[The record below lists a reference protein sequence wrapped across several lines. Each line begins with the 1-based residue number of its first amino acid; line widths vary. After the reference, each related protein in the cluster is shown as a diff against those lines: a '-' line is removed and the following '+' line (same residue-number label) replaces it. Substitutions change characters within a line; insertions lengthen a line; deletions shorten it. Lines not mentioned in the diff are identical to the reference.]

1 MTADFL
7 YPLSSGSGY
16 RFKLDNGRLTPD
28 TGPAAF
34 QQMIFESGTDCE
46 WGAYKNWRVIQPG
59 DRIWVYYGTSDGDL
73 GVVGLARALSV
84 QAPKKPKGRAVI
96 TMRWDLKR
104 TRELSRRPFPAR
116 KVRKSIPRAQA
127 AVWTIGEALSSALL
141 KHLQLK
147 GEAKVPSRVSPR
159 YAVGVSSTIS
169 YTRPK
174 TVTVRR
180 RHDAILRPLKTRLDV
195 EGWTESRVNV
205 QPKQVDLAM
214 SKGRCTLIVEAKT
227 VSHATSTEV
236 RAAFAQLTEY
246 AWRIRRESGGEET
259 RLVLWSLFEKKPED
273 DEIRFLEDHDIL
285 VSWVSQ
291 GRKRVLHSPKTA
303 RHRIAL
309 SLGS

>member
-7 YPLSSGSGY
+7 YPLSSASGY
-16 RFKLDNGRLTPD
+16 RFKLDDDSLTLD

-34 QQMIFESGTDCE
+34 QQMILEGGADCE

-59 DRIWVYYGTSDGDL
+59 DRIWIYYGTSDGDL

-84 QAPKKPKGRAVI
+84 QAPKKPKSRAVI

-104 TRELSRRPFPAR
+104 TRELSKRPFPAE

-127 AVWTIGEALSSALL
+127 AVWTIGEALSKALL
-141 KHLQLK
+141 NHLQLK
-147 GEAKVPSRVSPR
+147 GEAKVPSRVPPR
-159 YAVGVSSTIS
+159 YAAGVSSTIS

-180 RHDAILRPLKTRLDV
+180 RHDAILRPLKIRLDV

-214 SKGRCTLIVEAKT
+214 SKGHWMLIVEAKT
-227 VSHATSTEV
+227 VNHATSTEV

-246 AWRIRRESGGEET
+246 AWRIRSQSHKASHK
-259 RLVLWSLFEKKPED
+259 LLLWSLFEKQPEE
-273 DEIRFLEDHDIL
+273 DEIRFLEDHGIL
-285 VSWVSQ
+285 VSWVSS
-291 GRKRVLHSPKTA
+291 GRRRIYHSPKTA
-303 RHRIAL
+303 RHSVVCA
-309 SLGS
+309 LGS